1 MSTILDLIGATVI
14 GMLLLL
20 SAFRYWSNMSE
31 EAAFLNEERIVQ
43 SNVTALA
50 EVFEHDLRKIGYLKG
65 SKLDPLDPI
74 IRTPTDSTHL
84 TFLADLNDDGTI
96 DTVSYFLGPLGEVPW
111 SPQHPF
117 RVLYRQVK
125 SANPY
130 CTSQPVGSHLG
141 LSHLHFGYYKLNGD
155 TATSLGDITVIEV
168 TLKVENPYAYSSS
181 DRRAVAFWQ
190 QKRLVGRNLRR

>member
-20 SAFRYWSNMSE
+20 SAFRFWSNMSE
-31 EAAFLNEERIVQ
+31 EAAFLNQERIVQ

-50 EVFEHDLRKIGYLKG
+50 EVFEHDLRKIGYLRG
-65 SKLDPLDPI
+65 SKPDPAIL
-74 IRTPTDSTHL
+74 TPSDSTHL

-96 DTVSYFLGPLGEVPW
+96 DTVKYFLGPLGEVPW
-111 SPQHPF
+111 SPSHPF
-117 RVLYRQVK
+117 RILYRQVK

-130 CTSQPVGSHLG
+130 CTDQPVGSHLG

-155 TATSLGDITVIEV
+155 TAISLGDIKIIEV
-168 TLKVENPYAYSSS
+168 TLKVENPYAYASS

-190 QKRLVGRNLRR
+190 QKRLTLRNLRR